1 MEASDNYYNLTT
13 ESVNITNSSL
23 RSEEMEKIT
32 IAIYEYLYKANFA
45 SSLFYYI
52 LLLIILI
59 FGPFLC
65 VTIVVYENFGSDRQ
79 KRTII
84 NRLSSH
90 VFSNIAINSF
100 IWSILRIIRDNV
112 GLLSHSLAA
121 SINSISAV
129 VWISSTFFITELVI
143 FRFLYIVVWRRMKEI
158 NDEFWHYILLLSNIL
173 ISITFAVGNYLCG
186 HTGYDKVV
194 IVDVF
199 QKDHKR

>member
-23 RSEEMEKIT
+23 RSEEVEKIT

-45 SSLFYYI
+45 SSLSYYI

-112 GLLSHSLAA
+112 GLLSHSLTA
-121 SINSISAV
+121 SINSLSAV

-186 HTGYDKVV
+186 HTGYDKVM

>member
-32 IAIYEYLYKANFA
+32 IAIYEYLYRANFA

-173 ISITFAVGNYLCG
+173 ISITFAIGNYLCG
-186 HTGYDKVV
+186 HTGYDKMM

>member
-1 MEASDNYYNLTT
+1 MEGIDNYYNLTA

-23 RSEEMEKIT
+23 RHEEMDNIT

-45 SSLFYYI
+45 SSVFYYI

-112 GLLSHSLAA
+112 GLLSHSLTA
-121 SINSISAV
+121 SINSLSAV
-129 VWISSTFFITELVI
+129 VWISSTLFITELVI

-186 HTGYDKVV
+186 HTGYDKVM

>member
-1 MEASDNYYNLTT
+1 MEGSDNYYNLTT
-13 ESVNITNSSL
+13 ESVNIANSSL

-32 IAIYEYLYKANFA
+32 IAIYEYLYKSNFA
-45 SSLFYYI
+45 CSLSYYV

-112 GLLSHSLAA
+112 GLVSHSLAA

-129 VWISSTFFITELVI
+129 VWISSTFFITELII

-158 NDEFWHYILLLSNIL
+158 NDEFWHYILLLSNIFVS
-173 ISITFAVGNYLCG
+173 ISFAVGNYLCG
-186 HTGYDKVV
+186 HTGYDKVA

>member
-23 RSEEMEKIT
+23 RSEEVEKIT

-186 HTGYDKVV
+186 HTGYDKVM

-199 QKDHKR
+199 QRDHKR

>member
-23 RSEEMEKIT
+23 PSEEMEKIT

-112 GLLSHSLAA
+112 GLLSHSLTA
-121 SINSISAV
+121 SINSLSAV

-186 HTGYDKVV
+186 HTGYDKVM

>member
-173 ISITFAVGNYLCG
+173 ISITFAVGNYICG
-186 HTGYDKVV
+186 NTGYDKVM

>member
-129 VWISSTFFITELVI
+129 VWISSTLFITELVI

-186 HTGYDKVV
+186 NTGYDKVM

>member
-1 MEASDNYYNLTT
+1 MEAIDNYHNLTT

-23 RSEEMEKIT
+23 RYEEIEKIT

-45 SSLFYYI
+45 CSLFYYI
-52 LLLIILI
+52 LLLIILT

-121 SINSISAV
+121 SINSFSAV

-186 HTGYDKVV
+186 NTGYDKVV

>member
-45 SSLFYYI
+45 SSLSYYI

-112 GLLSHSLAA
+112 GLLSHSLTA
-121 SINSISAV
+121 SINSLSAV

-186 HTGYDKVV
+186 HTGYDKVM

>member
-129 VWISSTFFITELVI
+129 VWISSTLFITELVI

>member
-129 VWISSTFFITELVI
+129 VWISSTLFITELVI

-173 ISITFAVGNYLCG
+173 ISITFAVGNYICG
-186 HTGYDKVV
+186 NTGYDKVM

>member
-1 MEASDNYYNLTT
+1 MEGIDNYYNLTA

-23 RSEEMEKIT
+23 RHEEMDNIT

-45 SSLFYYI
+45 SSVFYYI

-112 GLLSHSLAA
+112 GLLSHSLTA
-121 SINSISAV
+121 SINSLSAV

-186 HTGYDKVV
+186 HTGYDKVM

>member
-45 SSLFYYI
+45 SSFFYYI

-112 GLLSHSLAA
+112 GLLSHSLTA
-121 SINSISAV
+121 SINSLSAV

-186 HTGYDKVV
+186 HTGYDKVM

>member
-112 GLLSHSLAA
+112 GLLSHSLTA
-121 SINSISAV
+121 SINSLSAV

>member
-45 SSLFYYI
+45 SSVFYYI

-112 GLLSHSLAA
+112 GLLSHSLTA
-121 SINSISAV
+121 SINSLSAV

-186 HTGYDKVV
+186 HTGYDKVM

>member
-45 SSLFYYI
+45 SSVFYYI

-186 HTGYDKVV
+186 HTGYDKVM

>member
-45 SSLFYYI
+45 SSFFYYI

-129 VWISSTFFITELVI
+129 VWISSTLFITELVI

-186 HTGYDKVV
+186 NTGYDKVM

>member
-186 HTGYDKVV
+186 HTGYDKVM

>member
-1 MEASDNYYNLTT
+1 MEGSNNYRNLTT

-23 RSEEMEKIT
+23 RSEEMEAIT
-32 IAIYEYLYKANFA
+32 ITFYEYLYNTNLAC
-45 SSLFYYI
+45 SLFYYV
-52 LLLIILI
+52 LLLIILT

-173 ISITFAVGNYLCG
+173 ISITFAVGNYICG
-186 HTGYDKVV
+186 NTGYDKVM

>member
-1 MEASDNYYNLTT
+1 MEGSDNYYNLTT
-13 ESVNITNSSL
+13 ESVNIANSSL

-32 IAIYEYLYKANFA
+32 IAIYEYLYKSNFA
-45 SSLFYYI
+45 CSLSYYV

-129 VWISSTFFITELVI
+129 VWISSTFFITELII

-158 NDEFWHYILLLSNIL
+158 NDEFWHYILLLSNIFVS
-173 ISITFAVGNYLCG
+173 ISFAVGNYLCG